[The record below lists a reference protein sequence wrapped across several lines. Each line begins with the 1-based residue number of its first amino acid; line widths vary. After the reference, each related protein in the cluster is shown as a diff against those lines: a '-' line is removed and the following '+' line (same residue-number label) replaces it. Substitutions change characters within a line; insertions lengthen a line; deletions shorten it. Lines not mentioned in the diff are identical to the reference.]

1 MKNNERNSMQ
11 LTKRVSRYITF
22 TARVRGENEESTRL
36 FVTPFLDRIALPF
49 HHSDHVTRMSV
60 VQSPKTEV
68 KHTHVVLMN
77 ALETLASDDNFYV
90 SNRLV
95 SAITTV
101 TRGGENDVSNVGIG
115 VTTFRE
121 KFKKRRIR
129 VSSYMG

>member
-1 MKNNERNSMQ
+1 
-11 LTKRVSRYITF
+11 
-22 TARVRGENEESTRL
+22 
-36 FVTPFLDRIALPF
+36 
-49 HHSDHVTRMSV
+49 MSV

-77 ALETLASDDNFYV
+77 ALETLAPDDNFYL

-101 TRGGENDVSNVGIG
+101 TRGGENDVSNVEIG

-121 KFKKRRIR
+121 KFKKR
-129 VSSYMG
+129 